1 MRHAEHCAR
10 LARIYGGG
18 ARVPR
23 RAEAD
28 KTFATTGPRLDGRLA
43 GIGLNDGEGEK
54 KKKRKKRGREEWER
68 GNNATVVDRRCFPLY
83 LSICLSICLSLSL
96 CCFFLRDFPRRAS
109 ADKAIAIGG
118 RPDGGMVKYAGELCT
133 AVLEVSTLREWAAFF
148 PR

>member
-43 GIGLNDGEGEK
+43 GIGLNDGEGK
-54 KKKRKKRGREEWER
+54 KKKKEKKMDGRAATKKEKERKCRFISF
-68 GNNATVVDRRCFPLY
+68 AT
-83 LSICLSICLSLSL
+83 I
-96 CCFFLRDFPRRAS
+96 
-109 ADKAIAIGG
+109 
-118 RPDGGMVKYAGELCT
+118 
-133 AVLEVSTLREWAAFF
+133 
-148 PR
+148 

>member
-54 KKKRKKRGREEWER
+54 KKKEKNEEEKSEREGITRRLW
-68 GNNATVVDRRCFPLY
+68 TDVVSLSIY
-83 LSICLSICLSLSL
+83 LSVYLSVCLSLS
-96 CCFFLRDFPRRAS
+96 
-109 ADKAIAIGG
+109 
-118 RPDGGMVKYAGELCT
+118 V
-133 AVLEVSTLREWAAFF
+133 AFF
-148 PR
+148 SETFRAEPPRTRRSR

>member
-43 GIGLNDGEGEK
+43 GIGLNDGEGK
-54 KKKRKKRGREEWER
+54 KKKRKNEEEKSEREREKEGITRRLW
-68 GNNATVVDRRCFPLY
+68 TDVVSLSIY
-83 LSICLSICLSLSL
+83 LSVYLSVCLSLS
-96 CCFFLRDFPRRAS
+96 
-109 ADKAIAIGG
+109 
-118 RPDGGMVKYAGELCT
+118 V
-133 AVLEVSTLREWAAFF
+133 AFF
-148 PR
+148 